1 METHKTKGIGQI
13 ALQGGLKMLLSQS
26 VKLFVQI
33 ASIVVLARLVTP
45 EDFGLVAFL
54 TSIFAFVGLFS
65 EFGLTMAIVQREQIE
80 EKDLNTLFRI
90 SAGIGIL
97 LLLCIGVAGLLTS
110 WISGDARYQWIFGI
124 FAAMFFLK
132 SLSTVP
138 QGLIRRRL
146 QFGFLSLQEAGT
158 FLFGALAA
166 VAIATQGRGI
176 LALMAFQ
183 FIPGLLICG
192 SSWIFAGWRPQRSAG
207 SIQEASSY
215 FSFGGAF
222 TLVEIANTVCK
233 HIDNL
238 LIGKVWG
245 MELLGQYTRAYALML
260 APLNQVMGPIGTVL
274 IPSFSRI
281 HQNETEFKKL
291 TTALFISF
299 VGLTAPAAAFLIVY
313 STPVIHLLLG
323 PGWEVAQKIFW
334 WFAIAVFCKPLG
346 CHIYW
351 IFVSCGQMRQMMR
364 WTTINMALTVCAILA
379 GLKYGPIRIATLFS
393 ISEIALQIPIAI
405 YLVGKTKLIPV
416 GKWYKTYVLGLGLL
430 AGSYCMLR
438 LIQEKMG
445 LYGLSTNA
453 QLVVSLC
460 LAAVLSISAILANP
474 ESRNLVKD
482 CKDRIF

>member
-1 METHKTKGIGQI
+1 MGTQKTKGIGQI
-13 ALQGGLKMLLSQS
+13 ALQGGLKMLLSQG
-26 VKLFVQI
+26 VKLVVQI

-65 EFGLTMAIVQREQIE
+65 EFGLTMAIVQKEQIQ
-80 EKDLNTLFRI
+80 EKDLNALFRI
-90 SAGIGIL
+90 SAGIGML

-124 FAAMFFLK
+124 FAVMFFCK

-166 VAIATQGRGI
+166 VAIANQGRGI

-183 FIPGLLICG
+183 FIPGLLVCG
-192 SSWIFAGWRPQRSAG
+192 SSWFFAGWRPQRNVG

-222 TLVEIANTVCK
+222 TLVEIANTACK

-281 HQNETEFKKL
+281 HQNEAEFKKL

-313 STPVIHLLLG
+313 SNPVIHLLLG
-323 PGWEVAQKIFW
+323 EGWEVAQEIFW

-351 IFVSCGQMRQMMR
+351 IFVSSGKMKQMMR
-364 WTTINMALTVCAILA
+364 WTVINTLLTVCAILV
-379 GLKYGPIRIATLFS
+379 GLQYGPIRVAALFS
-393 ISEIALQIPIAI
+393 TSEIALQIPLAI
-405 YLVGKTKLIPV
+405 CLLGKTRLIPTR
-416 GKWYKTYVLGLGLL
+416 KWYKIYVLGLGLL

-438 LIQEKMG
+438 LIQEKMDI
-445 LYGLSTNA
+445 YSVNTNA
-453 QLVVSLC
+453 QMAISLC
-460 LAAVLSISAILANP
+460 LAVVLSISVILANP